1 MLPYLTTQM
10 PFPPVN
16 KALNE
21 PNGLLA
27 AGGDLSAERLI
38 QAYSHGIFP
47 WYSEGE
53 PILWWSPDPRMV
65 FFIDRF
71 KVRRSVKQTLKR
83 NRLAVTL
90 NSDFEQ
96 VMRRCSLPRSEENG
110 TWITEEMILA
120 YCNLH
125 ALGRAHSVEVW
136 QYNELDDKQN
146 RKLVGGI
153 YGVNVN
159 GVFCG
164 ESMFSEIS
172 NGSKIALS
180 GLVKYLQTSGFK
192 LVDCQI
198 ENPHLSSLGAINIS
212 RKLYLNILKNSK
224 VQLTQPKDLWQ
235 ERELNWQKL
244 FTSK

>member
-110 TWITEEMILA
+110 T
-120 YCNLH
+120 
-125 ALGRAHSVEVW
+125 
-136 QYNELDDKQN
+136 
-146 RKLVGGI
+146 
-153 YGVNVN
+153 
-159 GVFCG
+159 
-164 ESMFSEIS
+164 
-172 NGSKIALS
+172 
-180 GLVKYLQTSGFK
+180 
-192 LVDCQI
+192 
-198 ENPHLSSLGAINIS
+198 
-212 RKLYLNILKNSK
+212 
-224 VQLTQPKDLWQ
+224 
-235 ERELNWQKL
+235 
-244 FTSK
+244 